1 MNARTQVSL
10 ALKTQYGL
18 DEKGEINAKNIDDLF
33 LSLVYV
39 LVRQTVEAIETL
51 EAVEAGTYSDCDHDG
66 VKRAY
71 TPKQAAQLSMAKIQR
86 LDLATS
92 FEVDA
97 FTLVRSVL
105 SARYPSS
112 DDITDPLDKK
122 MFIIMQQY
130 TYAKAIL
137 NALIDEAYK
146 SKCEHDYKY
155 AGGNISDGS
164 RLYTPSEGM
173 TSSLEIINEFEKQE
187 KDI

>member
-18 DEKGEINAKNIDDLF
+18 DEKGEINAKNVDDLF

-39 LVRQTVEAIETL
+39 LVRQATEAIETL
-51 EAVEAGTYSDCDHDG
+51 EAVESKTYSDCEHDS
-66 VKRAY
+66 VKRI

-86 LDLATS
+86 LDLTTS

-112 DDITDPLDKK
+112 SDITNPLDKNV
-122 MFIIMQQY
+122 FIIMQQY

-137 NALIDEAYK
+137 TALIDEAYG

-155 AGGNISDGS
+155 AGGNISDGN

-173 TSSLEIINEFEKQE
+173 TSNLEIINNF
-187 KDI
+187 DT